1 MAESCLN
8 CGNTIL
14 ENYCGNCGQKKF
26 SRIDRRYIFSELE
39 NTILQTN
46 KGFLFSVKR
55 IIKNPGKTAREFI
68 NGSRINHYKPIL
80 LAFLLCGISAFISFQ
95 LVGLKEM
102 METYYSEQH
111 MNSPLMIDIL
121 SFTSSYNSLIMLSF
135 IPFLA
140 LLTKIGFRKW
150 GQNYYEHI
158 IINSY
163 ILSVYTMVNILI
175 VYPVM
180 LFLKDDTSLM
190 IQASSF
196 SIISI
201 PVIMVWFFKG
211 FYEQKSLKSIL
222 SRVLVVILLGFVAFL
237 MLMLLSIIASVLFAL
252 LKGGPEAL
260 EYIQP
265 Q

>member
-1 MAESCLN
+1 
-8 CGNTIL
+8 
-14 ENYCGNCGQKKF
+14 
-26 SRIDRRYIFSELE
+26 
-39 NTILQTN
+39 
-46 KGFLFSVKR
+46 
-55 IIKNPGKTAREFI
+55 
-68 NGSRINHYKPIL
+68 
-80 LAFLLCGISAFISFQ
+80 
-95 LVGLKEM
+95 
-102 METYYSEQH
+102 
-111 MNSPLMIDIL
+111 
-121 SFTSSYNSLIMLSF
+121 
-135 IPFLA
+135 
-140 LLTKIGFRKW
+140 
-150 GQNYYEHI
+150 
-158 IINSY
+158 
-163 ILSVYTMVNILI
+163 MVNILI